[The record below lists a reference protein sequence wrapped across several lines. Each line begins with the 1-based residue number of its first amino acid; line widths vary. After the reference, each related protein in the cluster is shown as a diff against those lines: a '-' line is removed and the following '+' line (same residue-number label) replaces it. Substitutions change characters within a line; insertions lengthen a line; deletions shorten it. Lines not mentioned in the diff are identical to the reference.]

1 MVAHHSVHSSIH
13 PSSSRAF
20 TTLAPGW
27 TPPVKPGVAPR
38 CILGCRL
45 CDSRYRDIKYPH
57 HLYFNLS
64 IYCQSVSANPTSLP
78 LAIVPGCYLAFD
90 LPVRYRPGILPSQP
104 YRLLFDKKSR
114 LSIFSFPQFCPICK
128 IAKLAVMVFVGSDTD
143 VERGGGST
151 EEKDLAIQTEV
162 THSAA
167 ERTPNYDKQSGF
179 FARAQELTGR
189 FGVEQRGI
197 ERVLPHERTDTSVSK
212 VGTLVRTTLKTET
225 DETCAPRARCLLT

>member
-1 MVAHHSVHSSIH
+1 M
-13 PSSSRAF
+13 
-20 TTLAPGW
+20 
-27 TPPVKPGVAPR
+27 KPGVAPR

-78 LAIVPGCYLAFD
+78 LAIVPGCYLALY
-90 LPVRYRPGILPSQP
+90 LPVRYRPGTLPSQP
-104 YRLLFDKKSR
+104 YRLLFDKRSR
-114 LSIFSFPQFCPICK
+114 LSIFAFPQLCPVCK

-162 THSAA
+162 IQSGSGRSPAG
-167 ERTPNYDKQSGF
+167 DKQSEF
-179 FARAQELTGR
+179 FVRVQELTGR

-197 ERVLPHERTDTSVSK
+197 ERVLPDERTDTSVSK
-212 VGTLVRTTLKTET
+212 VGTLVRTILTTET
-225 DETCAPRARCLLT
+225 DETCAPWAR